1 MSNQINLVVQIKC
14 FRVIDQMN
22 IQSLTYIT
30 LVATFFVLAVTVF
43 LPIVESQDEDGEEE
57 QVPTGQVV
65 NSKYL
70 TISGVTFNEDD
81 NQVNIAGTITNNST
95 DQSFATVSIVGQLYD
110 DENRM
115 ITSSSGVPALANLG
129 PGQQSAF
136 TITTNLPS
144 DEETMRYIVLPGGSA
159 VEQIPHTQAKP
170 ITTPA
175 STPTPDEEGED
186 SEEIIKDQF

>member
-1 MSNQINLVVQIKC
+1 MLAV
-14 FRVIDQMN
+14 
-22 IQSLTYIT
+22 
-30 LVATFFVLAVTVF
+30 TFFVLAATAF
-43 LPIVESQDEDGEEE
+43 FPIVESQDEGEEE

-110 DENRM
+110 EENRM

-144 DEETMRYIVLPGGSA
+144 DEEVTRYIVSPGGS
-159 VEQIPHTQAKP
+159 VVQ
-170 ITTPA
+170 
-175 STPTPDEEGED
+175 
-186 SEEIIKDQF
+186 

>member
-1 MSNQINLVVQIKC
+1 
-14 FRVIDQMN
+14 MN
-22 IQSLTYIT
+22 VQSLTYIM
-30 LVATFFVLAVTVF
+30 LAVTFFVLAATAF
-43 LPIVESQDEDGEEE
+43 FPIVESQDEGEEE

-110 DENRM
+110 EENRM

-144 DEETMRYIVLPGGSA
+144 DEEVTRYIVSPGGS
-159 VEQIPHTQAKP
+159 VVQ
-170 ITTPA
+170 
-175 STPTPDEEGED
+175 
-186 SEEIIKDQF
+186 

>member
-1 MSNQINLVVQIKC
+1 
-14 FRVIDQMN
+14 MN
-22 IQSLTYIT
+22 VQSLTYIT
-30 LVATFFVLAVTVF
+30 LAVTFFVLAATAF
-43 LPIVESQDEDGEEE
+43 FPIVESQDEGEEE

-110 DENRM
+110 EENRM

-144 DEETMRYIVLPGGSA
+144 DEEVTRYIVSPGGS
-159 VEQIPHTQAKP
+159 VVQ
-170 ITTPA
+170 
-175 STPTPDEEGED
+175 
-186 SEEIIKDQF
+186 

>member
-1 MSNQINLVVQIKC
+1 
-14 FRVIDQMN
+14 MN
-22 IQSLTYIT
+22 VQSLTYIM
-30 LVATFFVLAVTVF
+30 LAVTFFVLAATAF
-43 LPIVESQDEDGEEE
+43 FPIVESQDEGDEE

-110 DENRM
+110 GENRM

-144 DEETMRYIVLPGGSA
+144 DEEVTRYIVSPGGSA
-159 VEQIPHTQAKP
+159 VQ
-170 ITTPA
+170 
-175 STPTPDEEGED
+175 
-186 SEEIIKDQF
+186 

>member
-1 MSNQINLVVQIKC
+1 MLAV
-14 FRVIDQMN
+14 
-22 IQSLTYIT
+22 
-30 LVATFFVLAVTVF
+30 TFFVLAATAYF
-43 LPIVESQDEDGEEE
+43 PIVESQDEGEEE

-110 DENRM
+110 EENRM

-144 DEETMRYIVLPGGSA
+144 DEEVTRYIVSPGGS
-159 VEQIPHTQAKP
+159 VVQ
-170 ITTPA
+170 
-175 STPTPDEEGED
+175 
-186 SEEIIKDQF
+186 